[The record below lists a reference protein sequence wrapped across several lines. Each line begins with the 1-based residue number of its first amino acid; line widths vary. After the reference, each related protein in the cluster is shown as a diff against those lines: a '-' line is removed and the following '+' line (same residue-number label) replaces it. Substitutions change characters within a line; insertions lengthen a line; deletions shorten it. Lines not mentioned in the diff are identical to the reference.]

1 MVQCAF
7 VLSCALTPVP
17 VSSPSAQ
24 PHVFFSRFCPVIP
37 SSTSCIS
44 CACALLLPCRPLSL
58 LRPRPTSS
66 SPMLCLFCVAFYRSL
81 DYVCLPNPVFF
92 RLDPVSFRPRSKDPF
107 VSTSRLFVSYP
118 VSFRFVPRVFSSRSP
133 CSIVLSPG
141 FFRPQ
146 PRVISYSSASV
157 ISCYHA
163 SVFLATV
170 TVVSTEVS

>member
-1 MVQCAF
+1 MCSNSSARLFPLNTTTRTLHAVSCPLAS
-7 VLSCALTPVP
+7 VLSFPRLLPVSPVP
-17 VSSPSAQ
+17 VPYCSLAD
-24 PHVFFSRFCPVIP
+24 
-37 SSTSCIS
+37 T
-44 CACALLLPCRPLSL
+44 LSL

-81 DYVCLPNPVFF
+81 DYVLSPNPVFF